1 MKIVSINNSVKSMK
15 LTVPFDGNIDIDA
28 NGIAEVSDKCAEAL
42 VKGTKDWKYLDE
54 DKNVIEDGKG
64 EGDVSDKEIKKGI
77 NKMSLE
83 EMIELAKESNYP
95 ESEWDKFAK
104 NEKNA
109 TKLMSAYLF
118 KMYKKTKANDPE

>member
-1 MKIVSINNSVKSMK
+1 MKIVSINHSVKSMK
-15 LTVPFDGNIDIDA
+15 LTVPFDGNIDINA

-54 DKNVIEDGKG
+54 DKNGIEDGKG
-64 EGDVSDKEIKKGI
+64 KGDVSDKEIKEGI

>member
-1 MKIVSINNSVKSMK
+1 MKIVSINHSIKSMK

-54 DKNVIEDGKG
+54 DKNGIEDGKG
-64 EGDVSDKEIKKGI
+64 EGVVSDKEIKEGI

>member
-1 MKIVSINNSVKSMK
+1 MKIVSINHSVKSMK

-42 VKGTKDWKYLDE
+42 IKGTKDWKYLDE
-54 DKNVIEDGKG
+54 DKNGVEDGKG
-64 EGDVSDKEIKKGI
+64 EGDVGDKEIKEGI

-95 ESEWDKFAK
+95 ESEWNKFAK

>member
-1 MKIVSINNSVKSMK
+1 MKIVSINHSVKSMK

-54 DKNVIEDGKG
+54 DKNGIEDGKG
-64 EGDVSDKEIKKGI
+64 EVDVSDKEIKEGI

-95 ESEWDKFAK
+95 ESEWEKFAK

>member
-1 MKIVSINNSVKSMK
+1 MKIVSINHSVKSMK

-42 VKGTKDWKYLDE
+42 VKGTKDGKYLDE
-54 DKNVIEDGKG
+54 DKNGIEDGKG

-95 ESEWDKFAK
+95 ESEWEKFAK

>member
-1 MKIVSINNSVKSMK
+1 MKIVSINHSVKSMK

-54 DKNVIEDGKG
+54 DKNSIEDGKG
-64 EGDVSDKEIKKGI
+64 EGDVSDKEIKECI

>member
-1 MKIVSINNSVKSMK
+1 MKIVSINHSVKSMK

-42 VKGTKDWKYLDE
+42 VKGTKDWKYLNE
-54 DKNVIEDGKG
+54 DKNSIEDGKG
-64 EGDVSDKEIKKGI
+64 EGDVSDKEIKEGI

>member
-1 MKIVSINNSVKSMK
+1 MKIVSINHSVKSMK

>member
-1 MKIVSINNSVKSMK
+1 MKIVSINHSVKSMK

-54 DKNVIEDGKG
+54 DKNGIEDSKG
-64 EGDVSDKEIKKGI
+64 EGDVSDKEIKEGI

>member
-1 MKIVSINNSVKSMK
+1 MKIVSINHSVKSMK

-54 DKNVIEDGKG
+54 DKNGVEDGKG
-64 EGDVSDKEIKKGI
+64 ESDVSDKEIKEGI